1 MAVGR
6 FCLTEYDP
14 PVPLVGQI
22 AHAMGLAPARITE
35 WLQLAGDRVALSL
48 GFTNTPLQIAGQRA
62 QATDFAGLLRVAP
75 AIELEVAPKFLGSSA
90 GGWREDFFFLAM
102 LSRHG
107 RLLGS
112 DRLRA
117 VSSANTDLATLVAR
131 ALIQMYWDN
140 HRRPIRTYRRRL
152 ESYFA
157 IEGDVDPEDLRMPT
171 DDGFAQTV
179 IRFDRTN
186 PYNAAVSAA
195 CADLLPVVQDA
206 DVRASLERIMQSLG
220 VQAPLR
226 SLRARR
232 LPSRARAWQSTY
244 DLALDVLRGFG
255 LTYDGGKAIAPGFV
269 LSTWQVWE
277 DLVTIALR
285 SHLGGAA
292 VEAQKGIKLGHRQ
305 RSSDGDWSSERS
317 FVVRPDLRIDGSK
330 AGFGD
335 MLLDAKYKGRLHRG
349 RQRIV
354 EADVYEA
361 MAFAKAAKS
370 NRIVLVYPKLAVGG
384 PVPVGTTFVF
394 ERVAVDGV
402 TVWGVEVEVRGIAQR
417 GGLKSFAERLV
428 AALASISVDGSS
440 VVV

>member
-1 MAVGR
+1 MTVGR

-22 AHAMGLAPARITE
+22 AQATGLAPVRITE
-35 WLQLAGDRVALSL
+35 WLQRAGDRAALSL
-48 GFTNTPLQIAGQRA
+48 GFSNAPLQVAGQRV
-62 QATDFAGLLRVAP
+62 QAADFAGLLRVAP
-75 AIELEVAPKFLGSSA
+75 AIELEVAPKFLGTSA
-90 GGWREDFFFLAM
+90 AGWREDFFFLAM

-107 RLLGS
+107 RMLSS

-117 VSSANTDLATLVAR
+117 VSGANSDLATLVAR

-152 ESYFA
+152 ESHFA
-157 IEGDVDPEDLRMPT
+157 IDGDVDAEDLRMPT

-179 IRFDRTN
+179 IRFDRAN

-195 CADLLPVVQDA
+195 CADLLSEVQDV
-206 DVRASLERIMQSLG
+206 DVRAGLGRIIQSLG
-220 VQAPLR
+220 AQTPVR
-226 SLRARR
+226 SLQPRR

-244 DLALDVLRGFG
+244 ELALDVLRGFG
-255 LTYDGGKAIAPGFV
+255 LAYDHGRSVAPGFV

-277 DLVTIALR
+277 DLITIALR

-292 VEAQKGIKLGHRQ
+292 VAAQKGIKLGHRQ
-305 RSSDGDWSSERS
+305 RGSDGDWAPEKS
-317 FVVRPDLRIDGSK
+317 FVVTPDLRIDGSK

-335 MLLDAKYKGRLHRG
+335 MLIDAKYKGRLYQG

-370 NRIVLVYPKLAVGG
+370 NRVVLVYPKLALNA
-384 PVPVGTTFVF
+384 PVAVGTTSTF

-402 TVWGVEVEVRGIAQR
+402 AVWGVEVEVRGIAKR
-417 GGLKSFAERLV
+417 GGLRVFAENLV
-428 AALASISVDGSS
+428 VALAAIASDGGAAKS
-440 VVV
+440 